1 MKSGGAFRI
10 RRVFEWL
17 GTDGHENI
25 RITGGLAEGNG
36 RILSI
41 DKYVSRQYFA
51 MFSDFNA
58 STARSRLSKILCS
71 LNYLNAIMIK

>member
-17 GTDGHENI
+17 GTDGHENT

-41 DKYVSRQYFA
+41 DKYVLRQ
-51 MFSDFNA
+51 
-58 STARSRLSKILCS
+58 
-71 LNYLNAIMIK
+71 